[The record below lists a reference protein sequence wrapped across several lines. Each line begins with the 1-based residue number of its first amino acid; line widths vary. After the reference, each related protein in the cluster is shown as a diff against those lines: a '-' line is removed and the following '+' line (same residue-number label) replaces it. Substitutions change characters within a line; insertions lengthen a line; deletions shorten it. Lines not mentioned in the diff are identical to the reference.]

1 MTRQINPVEVS
12 NFVAGLV
19 TEASPLTF
27 PANASLD
34 EDNFILN
41 RDGSRQRRLGMDLE
55 EGFVLHGTGVVVPE
69 DGNVATSSV
78 RWSNAGGNPD
88 KDLIVFQIG
97 NELKFFDTDYDPIS
111 AGLIYQLAF
120 SDVSITQQFS
130 YAVVDGTM
138 VVVTGRKQVT
148 VFKYTS
154 GTITSTDSI
163 LLIRDQFGVADDVTG
178 ANLRQGTGIT
188 IRPGIKTDT
197 HIYNLRN
204 QTFAQPRKVIGSE
217 VIKDPIKEFFDKSLG
232 AYPSN
237 SDTVTYALYA
247 DTNDEDDRN
256 SERFNALDVINSP
269 VGTWPA
275 PKGYFIIDAMARG
288 TSRLIEYNKLMVQYP
303 LLTIG
308 ISALPLDTTPGGPTS
323 VSEYAGRV
331 FYSGF
336 SGELIGPDDNSPRM
350 SSYVLFSQ
358 LVEDPTDITT
368 CYQDGDPTS
377 KETPDLLDTDGGFIR
392 IEGAYNIVRLI
403 NIGSALAVL
412 AANGVWLIQGGSD
425 YGFKATNYITT
436 KVTNHG
442 CDSPGSVVVVDNTFM
457 YWSDDG
463 IYNVAPNQFG
473 DYVAENITQKTIQ
486 KFYGLIDG
494 LDRRAC
500 KGVYDTYEKTVRWL
514 YGGRINSSIKARELV
529 LDITLGAFYPSTLE
543 QVPGQGRLPLP
554 LTGVI
559 VPPFRILTID
569 DPVTVSTAPVTVSGS
584 PVTVQDSVTQA
595 TTREVIY
602 ALLIGVNPTL
612 TFTFGTYRDKFH
624 RDWRSIDGLG
634 VDAESF
640 LLTGYI
646 SGGDYQRSKQVP
658 YITTHFNKTEDGFFI
673 DVNGD
678 LIPSNQSSCL
688 MQVQWDWANSPNSG
702 KWGREVQAYRF
713 RRHYI
718 PQSDADT
725 FENGYATVQS
735 RNKLRGQ
742 GKVLSLLFKSEPNK
756 HLHLLGWSMIMGNNS
771 NV

>member
-12 NFVAGLV
+12 TFVAGLI

-34 EDNFILN
+34 EDNFVLN

-55 EGFVLHGTGVVVPE
+55 ENYKVINTDIAPPADGTI
-69 DGNVATSSV
+69 ATSSV

-88 KDLIVFQIG
+88 KDLIALQLG
-97 NELKFFDTDYDPIS
+97 NQLRFFDADFNPIS
-111 AGLIYQLAF
+111 SGLIF
-120 SDVSITQQFS
+120 TKVFENVSMTRQFS
-130 YAVVDGTM
+130 YAVVDGTL
-138 VVVTGRKQVT
+138 VVVTGKKEVT
-148 VFKYTS
+148 VFKYFGGAVTS
-154 GTITSTDSI
+154 ADSI
-163 LLIRDQFGVADDVTG
+163 LYIRDQFGVTDV
-178 ANLRQGTGIT
+178 AAQVNLRQGTGIT
-188 IRPGIKTDT
+188 IRPTVKTDA
-197 HIYNLRN
+197 HVYNLRN
-204 QTFAQPRKVIGSE
+204 QTFAQPRKVITSE
-217 VIKDPIKEFFDKSLG
+217 AVRDPIQEFLDKSSG
-232 AYPSN
+232 KYPSN

-247 DTNDEDDRN
+247 DTNDADDRN

-269 VGTWPA
+269 VGTYPA

-288 TSRLIEYNKLMVQYP
+288 TSRLSEYGKLMAQYP
-303 LLTIG
+303 QLTVG
-308 ISALPLDTTPGGPTS
+308 ITSLPVDTTPGGATV

-331 FYSGF
+331 FYAGF
-336 SGELIGPDDNSPRM
+336 SGEIIGPDDNSPRM

-392 IEGAYNIVRLI
+392 IEGAYDIVKLI
-403 NIGSALAVL
+403 NVGNALAVL

-425 YGFKATNYITT
+425 YGFKATNYMTT

-473 DYVAENITQKTIQ
+473 DYIAENITQKTVQ
-486 KFYGLIDG
+486 RYYDLING

-500 KGVYDTYEKTVRWL
+500 KGVYDTYEKKVRWL
-514 YGGRINSSIKARELV
+514 FGGRLGSNAKVTELV
-529 LDITLGAFYPSTLE
+529 LDTTLGAFYPATI
-543 QVPGQGRLPLP
+543 GQLSSASRLPLP
-554 LTGVI
+554 ITGVI
-559 VPPFRILTID
+559 VPPFRTLEIEL
-569 DPVTVSTAPVTVSGS
+569 PVTVNSEPVTASGS
-584 PVTVQDSVTQA
+584 EVTITDNLVQTS
-595 TTREVIY
+595 TREVVY
-602 ALLIGVNPTL
+602 AIITRTSPTIQ
-612 TFTFGTYRDKFH
+612 FTFGSYKDQYHK
-624 RDWRSIDGLG
+624 DWRSVNGVG

-646 SGGDYQRSKQVP
+646 SGGDYQRAKQVP
-658 YITTHFNKTEDGFFI
+658 YLTLHFNKTEDGFST

-678 LIPSNQSSCL
+678 IHPDNPSSCL
-688 MQVQWDWANSPNSG
+688 VQAQWDWANSATSG
-702 KWGREVQAYRF
+702 KWGRQFQGYRF

-718 PQSDADT
+718 PANSSDT
-725 FENGYATVQS
+725 FNNGYATVQT

-742 GKVLSLLFKSEPNK
+742 GKVLSLLFKSEPEK
-756 HLHLLGWSMIMGNNS
+756 HMHLLGWSMIIGS
-771 NV
+771 NTNV